1 MGKSSKPKQRV
12 TRYYLSTH
20 LGVCHGPVDAVYQIR
35 LGDKLAWAGRV
46 ESNQKITI
54 NQPELFGGVKK
65 EGGPIGDV
73 DVMLGGPTQLM
84 SDGLASMLG
93 VDKNSAP
100 GFRGIC
106 SLFFGSDGE
115 FAQIM
120 NNPNLPD
127 PEIGVEDTPTGLGAE
142 FAKIQK
148 GSGRTETVNLNAAVN
163 GGSTNAAGVA
173 AGVTL
178 TGFSPDDILLLTLP
192 KGQTYTA
199 WSAWGVPAYSGN
211 ATGSLNLFRVARD
224 GSTTDVELFG
234 VGHPTNING
243 AWNGYEAARSAF
255 GSAFVTGA
263 TDYTFFVFDN
273 PLGDNSGGLSIKVQV
288 NPLIHA
294 NPAHVIYDLLTQAW
308 PLGAGM
314 AATQIDTGS
323 FTDAAETLFNEGLGI
338 SFVWTDEKAV
348 SDIINE
354 VIDHIDAVLYASPT
368 TGLMTLKLIRQ
379 DYTVESLRVVN
390 PSNARLVSFQRKTNL
405 TNSINV
411 TWTDPETESDASTPA
426 VQNEAA
432 IKINNGV
439 VVSDSRNYYMV
450 RDLDLALTLGW
461 RALRAASY
469 PLAAVELELDRS
481 FWDVVPGEVLNLAW
495 PERNI
500 TQLLARVGAVDCG
513 DHTNSLIKV
522 TAIEDVF
529 GLDDFEFTS
538 PTGSL
543 FVDQAA
549 APDVMAH
556 QHAFTL
562 PYYMVANSVD
572 AAVAASVADP
582 EVFAGVLGAQTGDD
596 TFVYNLLSEV
606 TDGLGNTSY
615 GLIGQQPTLA
625 RGVLT
630 APLVQEVET
639 TLASLPTLTAGA
651 TPAVG
656 SFALLGEE
664 AEENQEL
671 VIFSAVD
678 PGGAG
683 YTIQRGALD
692 TTPKSWPAG
701 TPIWVL
707 PTDVD
712 WSDDTIRAATVASNW
727 KLLPTTSEGTLD
739 EASATVLSATLTDR
753 PWLPTRPA
761 DVQVEAQ
768 AFGVYDATG
777 DTTSLTVDWA
787 NRNRLTE
794 DALVLAWDDAD
805 VTGEDSQTTT
815 VEAFDTGGGL
825 LTTHSGLTGTTF
837 ELPLASFGSEAAGI
851 VKVSAALDG
860 NASLQGHEIGVIL
873 DPDVLTIGGKI
884 VTIGGKT
891 VKL

>member
-1 MGKSSKPKQRV
+1 MGKGSKPKQRV

-20 LGVCHGPVDAVYQIR
+20 LGVCHGPVDAIYQIR

-46 ESNQKITI
+46 ESNQTITI
-54 NQPELFGGVKK
+54 NQPELYGGVKK

-73 DVMLGGPTQLM
+73 DVMLGGASQLM

-115 FAQIM
+115 FAHIM
-120 NNPNLPD
+120 NNPNLPL
-127 PEIGVEDTPTGLGAE
+127 PEVAVEDTPTSLGTE
-142 FAKIQK
+142 FAKIPK
-148 GSGRTETVNLNAAVN
+148 GVARTEIVNLNSLVN
-163 GGSTNAAGVA
+163 VGASNAAGVA

-178 TGFSPDDILLLTLP
+178 TGFDPDDILLLTLP

-199 WSAWGVPAYSGN
+199 WSLWGIPAYSGAN
-211 ATGSLNLFRVARD
+211 TGSNNFFRVARD
-224 GSTTDVELFG
+224 GDSNDVEIFG
-234 VGHPTNING
+234 VSHPTNLAG
-243 AWNGYEAARSAF
+243 QWNGYEAARAGF
-255 GSAFVTGA
+255 GSAFITGA
-263 TDYTFFVFDN
+263 SSYTFFIFDN
-273 PLGDNSGGLSIKVQV
+273 NSPDNSGGLSIQAQV

-294 NPAHVIYDLLTQAW
+294 NPAHVIYDLLTQSW

-314 AATQIDTGS
+314 DASQVDVDS

-348 SDIINE
+348 NEIINE
-354 VIDHIDAVLYASPT
+354 IIDHIDAVLYASPS

-379 DYTVESLRVVN
+379 DYTVGSLRVVN
-390 PSNARLVSFQRKTNL
+390 PSNARLISFQRKTNL

-411 TWTDPETESDASTPA
+411 TWTDPETEADASTPA
-426 VQNEAA
+426 LQNEAA
-432 IKINNGV
+432 IKVNNGV
-439 VVSDSRNYYMV
+439 VISDSRNYYMI
-450 RDLDLALTLGW
+450 RDLDLAVTLGW

-481 FWDVVPGEVLNLAW
+481 FWDVVPGEVLNLSW
-495 PERNI
+495 PERSI
-500 TQLLARVGAVDCG
+500 TQLLVRVGAVDYG
-513 DHTNSLIKV
+513 DQGNSLIKV

-538 PTGSL
+538 PSGSL
-543 FVDQAA
+543 FVDQAE
-549 APDVMAH
+549 APDLMAY

-562 PYYMVANSVD
+562 PYYMVVNSID
-572 AAVAASVADP
+572 SAVAASVADP
-582 EVFAGVLGAQTGDD
+582 EVFAGVLGAQTGED

-615 GLIGQQPTLA
+615 GLIGQQPVLA
-625 RGVLT
+625 RGELI

-639 TLASLPTLTAGA
+639 TLASLPTLTTGT

-656 SFALLGEE
+656 SFALLGEA
-664 AEENQEL
+664 AEEDQEL
-671 VIFSAVD
+671 VIFSVVD
-678 PGGAG
+678 PGGTG

-692 TTPKSWPAG
+692 TTPKDWPAG
-701 TPIWVL
+701 TPIWIL
-707 PTDVD
+707 PDDVD

-727 KLLPTTSEGTLD
+727 KLLSVTSEGVLD
-739 EASATVLSATLTDR
+739 EADATVLSATLTDR

-761 DVQVEAQ
+761 DVQIEAT

-794 DALVLAWDDAD
+794 DSLVLAWDDAD

-815 VEAFDTGGGL
+815 IEVLDTGGGL
-825 LTTHSGLTGTTF
+825 LTTHSGLTGTTY
-837 ELPLASFGSEAAGI
+837 EVPLGSFSSEVAGI
-851 VKVSAALDG
+851 IKVSAALDG
-860 NASLQGHEIGVIL
+860 NLSLQGHEIGVVL
-873 DPDVLTIGGKI
+873 DADVLTLGGEI
-884 VTIGGKT
+884 VTIGGST
-891 VKL
+891 AKL